1 MLRDL
6 LAGKKNE
13 YQHILGDLIGF
24 TNNESTDCPLLKVAY
39 THMAVEG
46 KNKL

>member
-13 YQHILGDLIGF
+13 YQHILGDLINF
-24 TNNESTDCPLLKVAY
+24 ASNESIDCPLLKIAF
-39 THMAVEG
+39 THMAVES
-46 KNKL
+46 KNRV

>member
-13 YQHILGDLIGF
+13 YQYILGDLIGF
-24 TNNESTDCPLLKVAY
+24 TSNESTDCPLLKIAY